1 MSLITTEISTLDP
14 SFHYLKPEAFLVLIR
29 GHEPRCPD
37 LGRQYGIYERG
48 LHLGNDEDADIPLQ
62 IAFQQAHLY
71 LFKQKDEWFVYNLTP
86 SSDAFIN
93 GVPFAMNYLL
103 DGDMLQVDHYLFE
116 FCLANGAKADF
127 YEEIYQSLTEDILT
141 KAYNRNF
148 FFNLLQWELKR
159 FQKREEN
166 RRTHRDQQQPPP
178 MSLLMF
184 DIDHFKNF
192 NSQYGQLVGDEV
204 LKGVVKRAKEGM
216 RSTDILARVGG
227 EEFLVYL
234 PDTNYSQAIEF
245 AEKIRKKIA
254 EEPFFID
261 LKKEALSVTI
271 SLGVASY
278 SNEMDMN
285 RFIEVANQFMIQAK
299 IQGRNRV
306 LGREFFIQR
315 RED

>member
-1 MSLITTEISTLDP
+1 
-14 SFHYLKPEAFLVLIR
+14 
-29 GHEPRCPD
+29 
-37 LGRQYGIYERG
+37 LG
-48 LHLGNDEDADIPLQ
+48 
-62 IAFQQAHLY
+62 
-71 LFKQKDEWFVYNLTP
+71 
-86 SSDAFIN
+86 
-93 GVPFAMNYLL
+93 
-103 DGDMLQVDHYLFE
+103 YLFE